1 MKKKVVKKVGR
12 PTKYDEIIHP
22 KTAIKLALT
31 GFTDE
36 QMAAFFEVN
45 TDTIYEWKKKYPKF
59 SEAIKSGKEVA
70 DSNVASSL
78 YQRALGQTKRI
89 QKAIKLKTTVN
100 GQGSTEKIQM
110 VEEEIY
116 IPPDTTAQI
125 FWLKNRQPKAWRDKV
140 EIDSKVTTEKQIILI
155 GGKEIEF

>member
-1 MKKKVVKKVGR
+1 MKKKKKPVGR
-12 PTKYDEIIHP
+12 PTKYDEAVHP

-70 DSNVASSL
+70 DSNIASSL
-78 YQRALGQTKRI
+78 YQRALGQTKKI
-89 QKAIKLKTTVN
+89 QKAIKLKKTIN
-100 GQGSTEKIQM
+100 GQGSEERVEM

-125 FWLKNRQPKAWRDKV
+125 FWLKNRQPKTWREK
-140 EIDSKVTTEKQIILI
+140 TETEHSGELTVKQITGMII
-155 GGKEIEF
+155 K